1 MCHDSEWR
9 MRVLLSIASEPGK
22 CVEKQKE
29 DGTVFSCE
37 AIHFEGEGLVQVFR
51 RASIDGEDLSVQFS
65 IYGEA
70 LAILT
75 LEGERERLLYER
87 DMGYGKRE
95 QADDLAQEILSE
107 LEPTIT
113 EEETMAYYL

>member
-1 MCHDSEWR
+1 VSVVDAIAQQSMAS
-9 MRVLLSIASEPGK
+9 LLSLTRE
-22 CVEKQKE
+22 CLL
-29 DGTVFSCE
+29 TVY
-37 AIHFEGEGLVQVFR
+37 FEGEGLVQVFR
-51 RASIDGEDLSVQFS
+51 RASIEGEDVSVQFS

-75 LEGERERLLYER
+75 LEGERERLFYER

-95 QADDLAQEILSE
+95 TAEEIAQEVLRE

-113 EEETMAYYL
+113 EDEAMAYYL

>member
-1 MCHDSEWR
+1 MYRNAEWR
-9 MRVLLSIASEPGK
+9 MRVLLSIVSEPGQ

-29 DGTVFSCE
+29 DGTLFCCE

-51 RASIDGEDLSVQFS
+51 RSSIDGEDISVQFS

-75 LEGERERLLYER
+75 LEGERERLFYER
-87 DMGYGKRE
+87 DMGYGRRE
-95 QADDLAQEILSE
+95 KAEAIAQDVLRD

-113 EEETMAYYL
+113 EEEAMAFYL

>member
-1 MCHDSEWR
+1 MYRSDEWR
-9 MRVLLSIASEPGK
+9 MRVLLSIVSEPGK

-29 DGTVFSCE
+29 DGTLFCCE

-51 RASIDGEDLSVQFS
+51 KASVDGEDLSVQFS
-65 IYGEA
+65 IYGDA

-87 DMGYGKRE
+87 DMGYGKPE
-95 QADDLAQEILSE
+95 QADELAQKVLSE

-113 EEETMAYYL
+113 EEEAMAYYL

>member
-1 MCHDSEWR
+1 MYRNAEWR
-9 MRVLLSIASEPGK
+9 MRVLLSIVDRPGK

-29 DGTVFSCE
+29 DGTLFCCE

-51 RASIDGEDLSVQFS
+51 RASSDGGDVSVQFS

-75 LEGERERLLYER
+75 LEGQRERLFYER
-87 DMGYGKRE
+87 DMGYGNQKKAAE
-95 QADDLAQEILSE
+95 LAQTVLRE
-107 LEPTIT
+107 LESTIT
-113 EEETMAYYL
+113 EDEAISFYL

>member
-1 MCHDSEWR
+1 MYRNVEWR
-9 MRVLLSIASEPGK
+9 MRVLLSIVDRPGK
-22 CVEKQKE
+22 RVEKQKE
-29 DGTVFSCE
+29 DGTVYYCE

-51 RASIDGEDLSVQFS
+51 RASIEGDDVSVQFS

-75 LEGERERLLYER
+75 LDGDRERLFYER
-87 DMGYGKRE
+87 DMGYGKRSE
-95 QADDLAQEILSE
+95 ADKVALQVLTD

-113 EEETMAYYL
+113 EKELLAYHL

>member
-1 MCHDSEWR
+1 MYRNAEWR

-22 CVEKQKE
+22 CVEKQKD
-29 DGTVFSCE
+29 DGTLFRCE

-51 RASIDGEDLSVQFS
+51 RASIEGEDVSVQFS

-75 LEGERERLLYER
+75 LDGERERLFYER

-95 QADDLAQEILSE
+95 IAEEIAQEILRE

-113 EEETMAYYL
+113 DEEAMSYYL

>member
-1 MCHDSEWR
+1 
-9 MRVLLSIASEPGK
+9 MRVLLSIVSEPGK

-29 DGTVFSCE
+29 DGTLFSCE

-51 RASIDGEDLSVQFS
+51 RASTDGDDVSVQFS

-75 LEGERERLLYER
+75 LEGERERLFYER
-87 DMGYGKRE
+87 DMGYGNKERANE
-95 QADDLAQEILSE
+95 LAQEILRG

-113 EEETMAYYL
+113 EEEAMAFYL